1 MWDWLKEEAIA
12 LYGLAV
18 VMIVLFSGAI
28 IGRFFGSIGDWLFG
42 KKD

>member
-1 MWDWLKEEAIA
+1 MLDWLKEEAIA
-12 LYGLAV
+12 AYGLV
-18 VMIVLFSGAI
+18 VVGIVLFAGAL

>member
-1 MWDWLKEEAIA
+1 MLDFIKEEAIT
-12 LYGLAV
+12 LYGLV
-18 VMIVLFSGAI
+18 VVGVVLFSGAI